1 VDVLKIMGSKV
12 VIRDLSVSRLD
23 RINIKCV
30 SCSFWFDYHSTSF
43 LDDIIDIKNFHDFK
57 YFLRKRLTGNS
68 YQEDNCVKLVDFS
81 RNGGIVK
88 GAFKG
93 KKCIGILTAG
103 DPELFPRLK
112 SFRVFP
118 PDPECTFLGCIYVE
132 PDMRGLGVKKRLLIE
147 LEKVLLKNNVKAIE
161 TIGKRLDDDVDEDEF
176 ENSPLVSFKF
186 LINNGFYLKKNDE
199 HHPLLRLDLKSIAK
213 GFSREEISLEKL
225 AYKKAVRQPVVI
237 REK

>member
-1 VDVLKIMGSKV
+1 MTSKV
-12 VIRDLSVSRLD
+12 VIRDLSASRLD

-30 SCSFWFDYHSTSF
+30 RCSFWFDYRSGSF
-43 LDDIIDIKNFHDFK
+43 LDDIIDIKSFNDFK
-57 YFLRKRLTGNS
+57 NFLSKRLTGNS
-68 YQEDNCVKLVDFS
+68 YPEDNFVKLVDFS
-81 RNGGIVK
+81 GNGGIVK

-103 DPELFPRLK
+103 DPELFPKLQ
-112 SFRVFP
+112 SFTVFP
-118 PDPECTFLGCIYVE
+118 PDPESTFLGCIYVE
-132 PDMRGLGVKKRLLIE
+132 PEMRGLGVKKRLLIE
-147 LEKVLLKNNVKAIE
+147 LEKDLLKKNVKAIE
-161 TIGKRLDDDVDEDEF
+161 TIGKRLDDDIGEEEF
-176 ENSPLVSFKF
+176 ENSPLLSFKF

-199 HHPLLRLDLKSIAK
+199 HHPLLRLDLKSIAR